1 MTEFSTRD
9 SFIVRVYRYDPAK
22 RGKLQGAVE
31 RIDGS
36 GSNAPFKD
44 TEELGAILSA
54 SLAAPN
60 PKRRNSA
67 RAK

>member
-9 SFIVRVYRYDPAK
+9 SFIVRVYRHDPAT
-22 RGKLQGAVE
+22 RGKVQGAVE

-44 TEELGAILSA
+44 TDELGAILSA
-54 SLAAPN
+54 HLAAPD
-60 PKRRNSA
+60 PKRRNRA